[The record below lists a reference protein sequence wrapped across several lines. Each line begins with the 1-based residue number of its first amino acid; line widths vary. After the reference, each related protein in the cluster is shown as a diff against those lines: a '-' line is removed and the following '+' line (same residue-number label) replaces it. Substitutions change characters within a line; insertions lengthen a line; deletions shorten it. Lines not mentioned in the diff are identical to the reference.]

1 MGDLSLKRLGVTL
14 LEIMTAVLILAMA
27 FLPLIG
33 VIGTSTKDSDVAN
46 SQVFAQTSARNILD
60 TFLDDVPF
68 KAISV
73 ASTPDSG
80 DFAYTEPD
88 EVKALTSVDYGNLM
102 SMAELSDVPEKD
114 FYRVSFLSL
123 MGNNAGD
130 GLARGEL
137 IDERGLVYKTRLFV
151 FPIAA
156 STDSSVTAD
165 EITFAYMPRPEY
177 ERQPDWYVTDKT
189 HMKDTVTSPYAMPA
203 ESIKNNNAFAVGAEP
218 NASGKICVMY
228 KVLFQIYWINRD
240 GIRRSL
246 ELFTMKADLK

>member
-1 MGDLSLKRLGVTL
+1 MGAFSLKRRGVTL

-33 VIGTSTKDSDVAN
+33 VIGSSTKDSDIAN
-46 SQVFAQTSARNILD
+46 SQVFAQTAARNILD

-68 KAISV
+68 SAISV
-73 ASTPDSG
+73 AATPDSG

-88 EVKALTSVDYGNLM
+88 EVKALTSVDYSNLM

-114 FYRVSFLSL
+114 FYRISFLSV
-123 MGNNAGD
+123 MGNNSGD

-151 FPIAA
+151 FPITA
-156 STDSSVTAD
+156 STDSTVAAN
-165 EITFAYMPRPEY
+165 EISFAYLPRPEY
-177 ERQPDWYVTDKT
+177 ERQSNWYDTEKT
-189 HMKDTVTSPYAMPA
+189 HMKDTVTSPYDMPA
-203 ESIKNNNAFAVGAEP
+203 GAIAQNNAFAVGAEP

>member
-1 MGDLSLKRLGVTL
+1 MKRLGVTL

-123 MGNNAGD
+123 METTPVMAWPEVSWLTKGVWFTKQD
-130 GLARGEL
+130 FSFFRSQLRL
-137 IDERGLVYKTRLFV
+137 IL
-151 FPIAA
+151 P
-156 STDSSVTAD
+156 
-165 EITFAYMPRPEY
+165 
-177 ERQPDWYVTDKT
+177 
-189 HMKDTVTSPYAMPA
+189 
-203 ESIKNNNAFAVGAEP
+203 
-218 NASGKICVMY
+218 
-228 KVLFQIYWINRD
+228 
-240 GIRRSL
+240 SL
-246 ELFTMKADLK
+246 LTK